1 MEFGDR
7 NSNDP
12 SWLTLSPEKETILV
26 VEREAAAREPRRDV
40 FYTAVVLS

>member
-26 VEREAAAREPRRDV
+26 VEREAAREHRRDV
-40 FYTAVVLS
+40 FYEAVVLS